1 MDTWAY
7 NINRGKINAVVFL
20 DLKEAFDT
28 FDDKILLSKLSHYGI
43 CRYAYNWF
51 KSYLEN
57 STQMCSINGSLSNNR
72 SLTCG
77 VPQGTILGP
86 LLFLLYINDLPDCLS
101 ICEPRRHA
109 DDTHLTYAGD
119 CVDNLQLYL
128 ILDLENA
135 HNWLRASKSYSKY
148 D

>member
-1 MDTWAY
+1 M
-7 NINRGKINAVVFL
+7 
-20 DLKEAFDT
+20 
-28 FDDKILLSKLSHYGI
+28 
-43 CRYAYNWF
+43 YNWF

-57 STQMCSINGSLSNNR
+57 STQMCSINGSLSNNH

-101 ICEPRRHA
+101 ICEPRMHA

-119 CVDNLQLYL
+119 CVDNHQLYL
-128 ILDLENA
+128 ILDLENV
-135 HNWLRASKSYSKY
+135 HNWLRADKSYSKY